1 MRRYKKRKITT
12 KSTTTRRKQF
22 NLILQKELWIKGSQ
36 QIKEYRE
43 NNQTNTC
50 PISEMKYGEGL
61 DQCVLD
67 HDHQSGLVR
76 QPINSRS
83 NLFLGRIELYYRKLF
98 GKTDVELLTLLK
110 NLVEYLEQSGNQLPK
125 LHGEIIEVEKRR
137 VSKYKIETLKKKLD
151 LPEESEY
158 TKHELTEMWLQK
170 FIEQKEIF
178 INQFIKEKENK

>member
-1 MRRYKKRKITT
+1 MRRYKKRKVTI
-12 KSTTTRRKQF
+12 KSNTTRRKQF
-22 NLILQKELWIKGSQ
+22 SLILQKELWIKGSQ

-43 NNQTNTC
+43 NNQKNTC

-67 HDHQSGLVR
+67 HDHLSGLVR

-83 NLFLGRIELYYRKLF
+83 NLFLGRIELYHRKLF

-110 NLVEYLEQSGNQLPK
+110 NLVEYLEQSRTQLPK

-158 TKHELTEMWLQK
+158 TRHELTEMWLQK
-170 FIEQKEIF
+170 FIEQKEMY

>member
-1 MRRYKKRKITT
+1 MRRYKKKKTTT
-12 KSTTTRRKQF
+12 KATTRRKQF
-22 NLILQKELWIKGSQ
+22 NLILQKELWIRGSQ

-43 NNQTNTC
+43 NNQTDTC
-50 PISEMKYGEGL
+50 PVSGMVYGEGL

-67 HDHQSGLVR
+67 HDHKSGLVR

-110 NLVEYLEQSGNQLPK
+110 NLVEYLEQSENQLPK

-137 VSKYKIETLKKKLD
+137 ISRYKIETLKKKLD
-151 LPEESEY
+151 IPEESEY
-158 TKHELTEMWLQK
+158 TKHELTEMWLQR
-170 FIEQKEIF
+170 FIEQKEI
-178 INQFIKEKENK
+178 QQSTYQRERG

>member
-1 MRRYKKRKITT
+1 MRRYKKRKVTT
-12 KSTTTRRKQF
+12 KSNTTRRKQF
-22 NLILQKELWIKGSQ
+22 NLILQKELWIKGPQ
-36 QIKEYRE
+36 QIKEYRG
-43 NNQTNTC
+43 NNQTDTC

-110 NLVEYLEQSGNQLPK
+110 NLVEYLEESGTKLPK

-137 VSKYKIETLKKKLD
+137 ISRYKIETLKKKLE
-151 LPEESEY
+151 LPDESEY
-158 TKHELTEMWLQK
+158 TKHELTEKCLQK
-170 FIEQKEIF
+170 FIEQKEILM
-178 INQFIKEKENK
+178 NQVIQNKENN